1 MSTKT
6 AATSARPEVNENILA
21 LADTIKKDLKIGE
34 GGVAEL
40 PKDIY
45 EQTLPENITMAD
57 VKRVADHN
65 TAFAAGLTLAL
76 GEAGVAAF
84 KKDKKLAQV
93 SVDVTAGKDKVAALV
108 QREKQVADG
117 KGGQQVKHFVANTKW
132 TFAGAGN
139 RGALK
144 KIRDHLSAVGA
155 AAAAG

>member
-6 AATSARPEVNENILA
+6 ATSARPDVNENILA

-45 EQTLPENITMAD
+45 ERTLPENITMAD

-65 TAFAAGLTLAL
+65 TAFVAGLGLAL
-76 GEAGVAAF
+76 GEAGQAAF

-93 SVDVTAGKDKVAALV
+93 TVDVTAGKDKVGATF

-117 KGGQQVKHFVANTKW
+117 KGGQQVKHGVLSAKW
-132 TFAGAGN
+132 SFSGAGN
-139 RGALK
+139 RGAFK
-144 KIRDHLSAVGA
+144 KVREHLSNAAA